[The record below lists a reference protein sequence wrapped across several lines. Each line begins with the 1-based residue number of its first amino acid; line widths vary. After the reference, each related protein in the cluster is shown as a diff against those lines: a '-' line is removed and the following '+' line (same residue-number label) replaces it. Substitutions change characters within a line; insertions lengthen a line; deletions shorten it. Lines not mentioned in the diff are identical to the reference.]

1 VLFLEELSHESQK
14 TRLDILIADGAPIS
28 GRPGFFLAAVCRG
41 LSR

>member
-14 TRLDILIADGAPIS
+14 TSLAILIADGAPIS
-28 GRPGFFLAAVCRG
+28 RWLGFFQAAVCRG